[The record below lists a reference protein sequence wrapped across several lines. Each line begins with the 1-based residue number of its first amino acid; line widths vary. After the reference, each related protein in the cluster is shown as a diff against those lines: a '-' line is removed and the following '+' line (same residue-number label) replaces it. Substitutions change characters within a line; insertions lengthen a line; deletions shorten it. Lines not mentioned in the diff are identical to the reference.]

1 MAVVPAA
8 NHIVNCV
15 DNISCRVSL
24 GVVYRR
30 VGGRNGLRKLSK
42 GVVLGI
48 AVVGMVVVA
57 VILLIAVPVL
67 MRVLGEAADRDP
79 ESSEGDERDE
89 GRQSKQSGP
98 RR

>member
-1 MAVVPAA
+1 M
-8 NHIVNCV
+8 I
-15 DNISCRVSL
+15 
-24 GVVYRR
+24 
-30 VGGRNGLRKLSK
+30 
-42 GVVLGI
+42 
-48 AVVGMVVVA
+48 VVA